1 MNARAAASDPG
12 QRGFSLVEL
21 MVAMTVTLIVS
32 SAIYGLLA
40 SGGNAFRREPEM
52 ADRQQ
57 NIRIAMDIIARDVE
71 SAGGGAPLVAQVFTH
86 TDAPLGAPAATGS
99 GAPYLNGAGPQ
110 GVMGAAGQ
118 ARRGGAPTGSGADG
132 SGNTNTLEVVI
143 GEASCPVYRVC
154 TNALPPPL
162 LNATAETITTRES
175 IPLSDCLLAP
185 GNPGDR
191 GLVLLTDN
199 RLFTILPATLRA
211 GGTACPLS
219 SAGFNGWMDLAAALP
234 EWRAGG
240 ATIGAGNVQ
249 PLLYAGKVVRY
260 MIAPNLDPGDTSPSL
275 WRSETGRYTVTGV
288 PAPVAGTANW
298 QIVARGIED
307 LQVEYLNG
315 GTNGF
320 NGLWANNP
328 GVVNPCAAGGC
339 VLADYNTVI
348 RRVRVTLSARALAPA
363 LAGETAPAAGPAPNA
378 LRGQL
383 VSVLTP
389 RAAVLGLQSVSQ
401 TSQWQ

>member
-1 MNARAAASDPG
+1 M
-12 QRGFSLVEL
+12 
-21 MVAMTVTLIVS
+21 
-32 SAIYGLLA
+32 
-40 SGGNAFRREPEM
+40 
-52 ADRQQ
+52 
-57 NIRIAMDIIARDVE
+57 
-71 SAGGGAPLVAQVFTH
+71 AQVFTH
-86 TDAPLGAPAATGS
+86 TDDPLGAPAATGS

-110 GVMGAAGQ
+110 GVMGAAGE
-118 ARRGGAPTGSGADG
+118 ALRGGGATGSGADT
-132 SGNTNTLEVVI
+132 SDDTDILEIVI
-143 GEASCPVYRVC
+143 GEAACPVYRVC
-154 TNALPPPL
+154 TNAAPAPA

-175 IPLSDCLLAP
+175 IPTSDCLLAP
-185 GNPGDR
+185 GNPGDQ

-199 RLFTILPATLRA
+199 RLFTIQPATLRLGGVACGGSVA
-211 GGTACPLS
+211 GS
-219 SAGFNGWMDLAAALP
+219 NGSMDLADALP

-240 ATIGAGNVQ
+240 GPLGAGGVQ
-249 PLLYAGKVVRY
+249 PLLYSGKVVRY

-275 WRSETGRYTVTGV
+275 WRSETGRYTVAGA
-288 PAPVAGTANW
+288 PAPVPGTANW

-315 GTNGF
+315 G
-320 NGLWANNP
+320 GLWSNNP

-339 VLADYNTVI
+339 TLADYNSVI
-348 RRVRVTLSARALAPA
+348 RRVRVTLSARALAPM

-401 TSQWQ
+401 TSLWQ